1 MRPAGA
7 GKTHVSGSSAMEG
20 TAGLPKSIKDE
31 RCWRDFAPGR
41 WRTTIDV
48 RDFIVRNVTPYTGND
63 DFLAGASQR
72 TKAVWAKLQPYF
84 ADERKKG
91 VLAVDTKT
99 PSTLLAHKAGY
110 IDRDNEVIVGL
121 QTDQPFRR
129 AIFPFGGLRMVEAG
143 IKAAGFEPDV
153 AVHETF
159 TKYRKAH
166 NDGVFDVYT
175 PEIMNCRRS
184 GIITGLPDAYGRG
197 RIIGD
202 YRRVALY
209 GVDRLIEAK
218 HAERAQIDD
227 MWPTDEIIRTRE
239 ELADQIRALQDLA
252 AMAKLY
258 DRDISK
264 PASNAQEA
272 FQWTYFAYLGAI
284 KEANGA
290 AMSIG
295 RISSFLDIYIER
307 DLKAGALDEARAQ
320 ELWDQLVQKLRIVR
334 FLRTP
339 DYDALFSGDPYWAT
353 ECVGGMDLDG
363 RALVTKSSYRMLHT
377 LYNLGPAPE
386 PNITVLWSTHMPAA
400 FKRYCTRVS
409 RDTSSLQYEND
420 DLMRPFWGDDYGIAC
435 CVSAMRLGKQ
445 MQFFGARVNLAK
457 ALLYAINGG
466 RDEVSGDQVAPQTMP
481 VAGDFLDYDDVMAK
495 FDTTMEWLARTYVH
509 AMNCIHYMHD
519 KYFYERLEMALHD
532 RDILRTMA
540 FGIAG
545 LSVVADSLSAIKYGK
560 IRATRDASGLI
571 VDYQNEGNQSVP
583 QFGNNDDRVDQI
595 ASSIVTRFMEKIR
608 KHPTYRNATHTQSVL
623 TITSNVVYGK
633 ATGNTPDGRRK
644 GEPFGPGANPMHGR
658 DSHGWLASC
667 LSVAKLPYKD
677 SQDGISYTVSV
688 APQKAHMSENQIIDE
703 ATKAF
708 DVYFDRGGFH
718 MNLNV
723 IDKETLED
731 AMKHPDKYPQL
742 TIRVSGYAVNF
753 VRLTPEQQRD
763 VISRTFHGLI

>member
-1 MRPAGA
+1 MKASAALRKEGDAGDCWSGFRPGDWQ
-7 GKTHVSGSSAMEG
+7 T
-20 TAGLPKSIKDE
+20 SIN
-31 RCWRDFAPGR
+31 
-41 WRTTIDV
+41 I
-48 RDFIVRNVTPYTGND
+48 RDFIIRNVTPYSGNEE
-63 DFLAGASQR
+63 FLAGPSQR
-72 TKAVWAKLQPYF
+72 TKAVWTKLQSYF
-84 ADERKKG
+84 ADERKNG
-91 VLAVDTKT
+91 VLAVDAKN
-99 PSTLLAHKAGY
+99 PSTMLAHKAGY
-110 IDRDNEVIVGL
+110 IDRDNEVVVGL
-121 QTDQPFRR
+121 QTDQPFKR

-143 IKAAGFEPDV
+143 LEAAGFEPDP

-159 TKYRKAH
+159 TKYRKSH
-166 NDGVFDVYT
+166 NDGVFDAYT

-184 GIITGLPDAYGRG
+184 GVITGLPDAYGRG

-209 GVDRLIEAK
+209 GVDRLIETK
-218 HAERAQIDD
+218 RAERAQIDD
-227 MWPTDEIIRTRE
+227 MWPTDEIIRMRE
-239 ELADQIRALQDLA
+239 ELSEQVRALEDLA
-252 AMAKLY
+252 SMAKLY
-258 DRDISK
+258 DHDISK
-264 PASNAQEA
+264 PAMNAREA

-307 DLKAGALDEARAQ
+307 DLKAGVLDEARAQ

-363 RALVTKSSYRMLHT
+363 RTLVTKSSYRMLHT

-386 PNITVLWSTHMPAA
+386 PNITVLWSNHMPAP
-400 FKRYCTRVS
+400 FKRYCVKVS
-409 RDTSSLQYEND
+409 KDTSSLQYEND

-466 RDEVSGDQVAPQTMP
+466 RDEVSGDQVAPRTMP
-481 VAGDFLDYDDVMAK
+481 VVGDFLDYDDVMAK
-495 FDTTMEWLARTYVH
+495 FDTTMEWLAKTYVH

-545 LSVVADSLSAIKYGK
+545 LSVVADSLSAMKYGK
-560 IRATRDASGLI
+560 IRVTRDATGLI
-571 VDYQNEGNQSVP
+571 VDYKNEGNQSTP

-595 ASSIVTRFMEKIR
+595 ASGIVTSFMEKIR

-677 SQDGISYTVSV
+677 SLDGISYTVSV
-688 APQKAHMSENQIIDE
+688 APQKTHLSESQLLDE
-703 ATKAF
+703 AVKAF

-731 AMKHPDKYPQL
+731 AIKNPDKYPQL

-763 VISRTFHGLI
+763 VISRTFHGQI

>member
-1 MRPAGA
+1 M
-7 GKTHVSGSSAMEG
+7 KGSSALKTESSEG
-20 TAGLPKSIKDE
+20 DF
-31 RCWRDFAPGR
+31 WRAFRPGG
-41 WRTTIDV
+41 WRTSINV
-48 RDFIVRNVTPYTGND
+48 RDFIVRNVTSYAGDET
-63 DFLAGASQR
+63 FLAGASPR

-91 VLAVDTKT
+91 VLAVDAKH
-99 PSTLLAHKAGY
+99 PSTLLAHPAGY

-121 QTDQPFRR
+121 QTDQPFKR

-143 IKAAGFEPDV
+143 LKAAGFEPDPQ
-153 AVHETF
+153 VHEAF
-159 TKYRKAH
+159 TKYRKSH
-166 NDGVFDVYT
+166 NDGVFDAYT
-175 PEIMNCRRS
+175 PEIMSCRRS
-184 GIITGLPDAYGRG
+184 AIITGLPDAYGRG

-209 GVDRLIEAK
+209 GIDRLREVK
-218 HAERAQIDD
+218 REERAQIDD
-227 MWPTDEIIRTRE
+227 MWPSDEVIRQRE
-239 ELADQIRALQDLA
+239 ELAEQMRALKDLA

-258 DRDISK
+258 GCDISR
-264 PASNAQEA
+264 PANNAQEA
-272 FQWTYFAYLGAI
+272 VQWTYFAYLGAI

-307 DLKAGALDEARAQ
+307 DQKEGTLDEAGAQ

-339 DYDALFSGDPYWAT
+339 EYDALFSGDPYWAT

-386 PNITVLWSTHMPAA
+386 PNITVLWSKHMPAA
-400 FKRYCTRVS
+400 FKRYCVKVS
-409 RDTSSLQYEND
+409 KDTSSLQYEND
-420 DLMRPFWGDDYGIAC
+420 DLMRPFWGDDYAIAC

-466 RDEVSGDQVAPQTMP
+466 RDEVSGDQIAPRTMP
-481 VAGDFLDYDDVMAK
+481 VSGDFLDYEDVMAK
-495 FDTTMEWLARTYVH
+495 FDITMEWLARTYVH

-560 IRATRDASGLI
+560 IRVVRDATGLI
-571 VDYQNEGNQSVP
+571 VDYQNEGNASTP
-583 QFGNNDDRVDQI
+583 QFGNNDDRVDEI
-595 ASSIVTRFMEKIR
+595 ASELVTSFMKKIR

-688 APQKAHMSENQIIDE
+688 APQKAHLSEEQLLSE

-708 DVYFDRGGFH
+708 DLYFDRGGFH

-731 AMKHPDKYPQL
+731 AMKNPDKYPQL

-763 VISRTFHGLI
+763 VISRTFHGQI